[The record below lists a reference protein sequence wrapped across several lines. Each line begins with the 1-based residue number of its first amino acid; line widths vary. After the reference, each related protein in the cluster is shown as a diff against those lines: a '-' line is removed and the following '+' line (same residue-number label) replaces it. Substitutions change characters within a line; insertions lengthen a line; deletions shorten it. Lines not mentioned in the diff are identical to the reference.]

1 MLFIFLLSC
10 NDLDY
15 ISVYINNE
23 YQLDFIN
30 SVLDRTKDKVRYNGS
45 YFVIDYPNGD
55 IPSNFGVCTDVI
67 IRSYRKIGV
76 DLQKLIHEDIKNN
89 FYDYPISKHWPEQKY
104 ADSNIDHRRVKYTLS
119 TSFKLSL
126 AMEALLSIDGLLS
139 LVTLTFLEIVLGIDN
154 IIFIS
159 LVTQD
164 LDPKIQPKARQI
176 GIGLAML
183 FRVLM
188 LLGITWL
195 IGLTAPI
202 FELGNHPVSGR
213 DAILFIGGVFL
224 LAKASTEI
232 VKKTEGKGHVN
243 DRKSSTLVGAII
255 QIGLLDIVFS
265 FDSVLTAI
273 GMTENIAIMIIAVV
287 ISMGIMLVFAKP
299 IGAYIE
305 KHMALQILALSFLIM
320 IGTVLIAESAHIEIP
335 KPYVYSSVGFALVVQ
350 LLSIRA
356 VSKRK

>member
-1 MLFIFLLSC
+1 
-10 NDLDY
+10 
-15 ISVYINNE
+15 
-23 YQLDFIN
+23 
-30 SVLDRTKDKVRYNGS
+30 
-45 YFVIDYPNGD
+45 
-55 IPSNFGVCTDVI
+55 
-67 IRSYRKIGV
+67 
-76 DLQKLIHEDIKNN
+76 
-89 FYDYPISKHWPEQKY
+89 
-104 ADSNIDHRRVKYTLS
+104 
-119 TSFKLSL
+119 
-126 AMEALLSIDGLLS
+126 MEALLSIDGLLS
-139 LVTLTFLEIVLGIDN
+139 LITLTFLEIVLGIDN

-164 LDPKIQPKARQI
+164 LDPKIQPKARQL

-202 FELGNHPVSGR
+202 FELGNHHVSGR
-213 DAILFIGGVFL
+213 DAILFFGGVFL

-232 VKKTEGKGHVN
+232 VKKTEGRGHVN
-243 DRKSSTLVGAII
+243 ERKSSTLVGAII

-273 GMTENIAIMIIAVV
+273 GMTENIAIMVIAVV

-299 IGAYIE
+299 IGDYIE
-305 KHMALQILALSFLIM
+305 KHVALQILALSFLIM
-320 IGTVLIAESAHIEIP
+320 IGTVLIAESAHVEIP

-356 VSKRK
+356 ASKRKQ

>member
-1 MLFIFLLSC
+1 
-10 NDLDY
+10 
-15 ISVYINNE
+15 
-23 YQLDFIN
+23 
-30 SVLDRTKDKVRYNGS
+30 
-45 YFVIDYPNGD
+45 
-55 IPSNFGVCTDVI
+55 
-67 IRSYRKIGV
+67 
-76 DLQKLIHEDIKNN
+76 
-89 FYDYPISKHWPEQKY
+89 
-104 ADSNIDHRRVKYTLS
+104 
-119 TSFKLSL
+119 
-126 AMEALLSIDGLLS
+126 MEALLSIDGLLS
-139 LVTLTFLEIVLGIDN
+139 LITLTFLEIVLGIDN

-164 LDPKIQPKARQI
+164 LDPKIQPKARQL

-213 DAILFIGGVFL
+213 DAILFFGGVFL

-232 VKKTEGKGHVN
+232 VKKTEGSGHVN
-243 DRKSSTLVGAII
+243 ERKSSTLVGAII

-273 GMTENIAIMIIAVV
+273 GMTENIAIMVIAVV

-299 IGAYIE
+299 IGDYIE
-305 KHMALQILALSFLIM
+305 KHVALQILALSFLIM
-320 IGTVLIAESAHIEIP
+320 IGTVLIAESAHVEIP

-356 VSKRK
+356 ASKRKQ